1 MKRWKRHTI
10 VLAATLLAFIVATLG
25 NLSYAADETKENK
38 EAAQASAVS
47 ETQNKTTEEAASNT
61 QPPTQAP
68 TTDAVSE
75 TEQTTEASQ
84 QNSWYRNK
92 AIRLLSPQPAVHPRA
107 GLRRKR
113 KKLSPMRIQVY

>member
-68 TTDAVSE
+68 T
-75 TEQTTEASQ
+75 
-84 QNSWYRNK
+84 
-92 AIRLLSPQPAVHPRA
+92 IRLLSPQPAVHPRA